1 MSYVRLKETW
11 EIVKDLL
18 AEMLFT
24 IDGGSKNWV
33 DNLDGTFTLELCQT
47 YWLELQEDIDI
58 NAVIYPISSIVKDTS
73 VTVSGTIFPADNTF
87 SIKAPTWFSGTLRQT
102 NNEISVSTNDISA
115 ITPIAYLL
123 RDINDEFQALDSFI
137 ERESPIRLFFLQDEN
152 FPDFNSETNSIDTLE
167 PLRQMAYYFVEEV
180 LNKSPLIGRIEEDYN
195 IRDYSKFGTEDSNG
209 GVANFFNDQYSAVE
223 LNIILPIKSV
233 DCKC

>member
-24 IDGGSKNWV
+24 ISGGSKDWV
-33 DNLDGTFTLELCQT
+33 DNGNGTFTLEICKT
-47 YWLELQEDIDI
+47 YWLELQDNIDVSGDIFP
-58 NAVIYPISSIVKDTS
+58 VVSIVKDTS
-73 VTVSGTIFPADNTF
+73 ITVSGTFLPVDNAF
-87 SIKAPTWFSGTLRQT
+87 SINAPRFFSGTLKQT
-102 NNEISVSTNDISA
+102 NLEISNDGNNISS
-115 ITPIAYLL
+115 ITPMAYLL

-137 ERESPIRLFFLQDEN
+137 ERESTVRLFFLTDEN
-152 FPDFNSETNSIDTLE
+152 FPDFDTETNSIDTLE

-180 LNKSPLIGRIEEDYN
+180 IKKSTLIGRIEEDYD

-209 GVANFFNDQYSAVE
+209 YLKDFFNDQYSAVE
-223 LNIILPIKSV
+223 LNIILPIKGI